1 MQTIQEDRNTVLR
14 EVSMQPVLV
23 WEAPGF
29 PDEGGKSKLP
39 PRGKPQASPDP
50 ALCVPF
56 LSLSLFFG
64 KEVGRALLSLC
75 CWAQVFSSC
84 SKWGLLFV
92 GVWVSHCGGFSCWVA
107 QALGTRASVVAARG
121 FSSWGAHA
129 YFLLGVWN
137 LPGPEVE
144 PESLAWQGIL
154 NHCTTREAP
163 LSPDNTKNN
172 PPAINIFTYP
182 FYFSRLCQMCLSL
195 YLWRQVIWHLNSNW
209 EYYYELLVLTL
220 FKLWRGWSLEVLL
233 AVKRDRSVQGGWI
246 ETGVSREEEGLGK
259 EVQ

>member
-1 MQTIQEDRNTVLR
+1 M
-14 EVSMQPVLV
+14 
-23 WEAPGF
+23 
-29 PDEGGKSKLP
+29 
-39 PRGKPQASPDP
+39 
-50 ALCVPF
+50 
-56 LSLSLFFG
+56 
-64 KEVGRALLSLC
+64 GRALLSLC

-84 SKWGLLFV
+84 SKWGLLFA

-121 FSSWGAHA
+121 FSSWGAHT

-137 LPGPEVE
+137 LPRPEVE

-163 LSPDNTKNN
+163 LSLDNTKNN
-172 PPAINIFTYP
+172 PPAINTFTYP
-182 FYFSRLCQMCLSL
+182 FYFSRLCRMCLSL
-195 YLWRQVIWHLNSNW
+195 YLWRQVIWHLHNNW
-209 EYYYELLVLTL
+209 EYIYELLVLTL
-220 FKLWRGWSLEVLL
+220 FKLWWGWSLEVLL
-233 AVKRDRSVQGGWI
+233 AVKRGKSVQGGWI